1 MTTRRLPRWVL
12 AGLVAA
18 AAAALTSGWRPWFDA
33 LGGAFVPADIPQDF
47 AAVHL
52 VVDGVNPYG
61 PEIRQ
66 MQAQLVGIPVDRTF
80 PYFPHPPFSVF
91 LTFFAAF
98 MPFKAAV
105 LTWFGI
111 SIALV
116 FVLAVLL
123 AKSLSRD
130 AGTRDPTALVFWLF
144 AGLMMWPP
152 VLYNLE
158 KGQWSIL
165 LAVMIAA
172 GWHALLRGRMA
183 ATGAWIGVAA
193 STKIFPVLLGGY
205 LLLRARRSLV
215 WFLAASLVTTGIPL
229 LVIGF
234 DSVPALL
241 RNSRLN
247 MEHWEVFPSVMFSLH
262 GVFARLFIG
271 GEWAR
276 PLIHSPLLARILEA
290 VAVIILACITLRT
303 TVNARPD
310 ASVEQRGAVF
320 AAWVGL
326 LPILNPQSMGHNG
339 LLLALPFVLTGR
351 ALARDS
357 RTWPKV
363 CWALA
368 LGLVSI
374 PRQTLLRLAPAPSG
388 PLDAVAVL
396 SLPLWG
402 GLLAFA
408 AAVGAAGSAEPV
420 AVERSSAL
428 FE

>member
-1 MTTRRLPRWVL
+1 MTSRRVPCFVL

-18 AAAALTSGWRPWFDA
+18 SVAALTSGWQPWFDA
-33 LGGAFVPADIPQDF
+33 LGGAVVPADIPQDF

-52 VVDGVNPYG
+52 VVNGVNPYG

-66 MQAQLVGIPVDRTF
+66 IQAQLTGLPVERTF

-98 MPFKAAV
+98 MPLKAAV
-105 LTWFGI
+105 LTWFVI
-111 SIALV
+111 SVELA
-116 FVLAVLL
+116 FVLAALL
-123 AKSLSRD
+123 AETLWAD
-130 AGTRDPTALVFWLF
+130 AGTHDRTPLTFCLF

-165 LAVMIAA
+165 LAVMISA
-172 GWHALLRGRMA
+172 GWLVLRRGRLA
-183 ATGAWIGVAA
+183 ATGAWLGVAA

-215 WFLAASLVTTGIPL
+215 WFAAAILVTTGIPL
-229 LVIGF
+229 VVIGF
-234 DSVPALL
+234 ESVPALL

-247 MEHWEVFPSVMFSLH
+247 MEYWQVFPSVMFSLR

-276 PLIHSPLLARILEA
+276 PLFYAPLLARVLEGIA
-290 VAVIILACITLRT
+290 VLVLACITLRAT
-303 TVNARPD
+303 LKDRPD

-320 AAWVGL
+320 GAWVAL

-339 LLLALPFVLTGR
+339 VLLALPFVLTGR
-351 ALARDS
+351 ALASDS
-357 RTWPKV
+357 RAWPKV

-374 PRQTLLRLAPAPSG
+374 PRQTLLGLAPAPSG
-388 PLDAVAVL
+388 PFDAVAVL

-402 GLLAFA
+402 GLLCFA
-408 AAVGAAGSAEPV
+408 ATIAA
-420 AVERSSAL
+420 SSVNA
-428 FE
+428 FDR